1 MNLELT
7 NKVVLITG
15 GTGGIG
21 SRVVADYLAEG
32 AIVAC
37 LIRSEV
43 KMQALYAVLKE
54 WNISKENLHSFE
66 CNLLDYDDVV
76 RATKEV
82 DAKLKGI
89 HILINC
95 AGFAEEYPFAMLDA
109 KKIDLMIDLNLKSPI
124 YLSQAVLKTMYR
136 QKEGCII
143 NVSSASAIKKGRGIA
158 VYAAAK
164 AGLDTFTRTLAIE
177 VGRKNIRVNCIR
189 PGVITTALSGP
200 LLERAEEIIKSTTA
214 LGRPGKTSEISAAIL
229 FMSSNKT
236 ASFMTGE
243 TITVDG
249 GMY

>member
-7 NKVVLITG
+7 DKVVLITG

-21 SRVVADYLAEG
+21 SRIVADYLEEG

-37 LIRSEV
+37 FIRSEV
-43 KMQALYAVLKE
+43 KMQTLFDLLKE
-54 WNISKENLHSFE
+54 WNISSENLHSFE
-66 CNLLDYDDVV
+66 CNLLDFDDIK

-82 DAKLKGI
+82 VSKLNAI
-89 HILINC
+89 DILINC
-95 AGFAEEYPFAMLDA
+95 AGFTDEYPFAMLDA

-124 YLSQAVLKTMYR
+124 YLSQAVLKTMYK
-136 QKEGCII
+136 QNGGCII
-143 NVSSASAIKKGRGIA
+143 NVSSVSAIKKGRGIT

-164 AGLDTFTRTLAIE
+164 AGLDAFTRTLALE
-177 VGRKNIRVNCIR
+177 VGRKNIRVNSIR
-189 PGVITTALSGP
+189 PGVISTAMSGP
-200 LLERAEEIIKSTTA
+200 VMERAEGIIKTNTA
-214 LGRPGKTSEISAAIL
+214 LGRPGQPSEISAAIL

-236 ASFMTGE
+236 ASYMTGE

>member
-1 MNLELT
+1 MNLDLKD
-7 NKVVLITG
+7 KVVLVTG

-21 SRVVADYLAEG
+21 GQVVADYLDEG

-37 LIRSEV
+37 LIRNEK
-43 KMQALYAVLKE
+43 KMEILHKE
-54 WNISKENLHSFE
+54 FNKANIPTDNLHSFE
-66 CNLLDYDDVV
+66 CNLLDFEDVK
-76 RATKEV
+76 RATNEV
-82 DAKLKGI
+82 VNKLKNI

-95 AGFAEEYPFAMLDA
+95 AGFADEFPFAMLDR
-109 KKIDLMIDLNLKSPI
+109 KKIDMMIDLNLKSPI
-124 YLSQAVLKTMYR
+124 YLSHAVLKTMYK

-143 NVSSASAIKKGRGIA
+143 NVSSISSIKKGRGIT

-164 AGLDTFTRTLAIE
+164 AGLETFTRTLATE

-189 PGVITTALSGP
+189 PGVVSTAMSGP
-200 LLERAEEIIKSTTA
+200 LLDRARKIIEGNTA
-214 LGRPGKTSEISAAIL
+214 LCRPGEPSEISAAIL

-236 ASFMTGE
+236 ASYMTGE

>member
-1 MNLELT
+1 MNLGLT
-7 NKVVLITG
+7 DKVVLITG

-21 SRVVADYLAEG
+21 GQIVTDYLSEG

-37 LIRSEV
+37 LIRNKKKLQGLIKQLEEANV
-43 KMQALYAVLKE
+43 DAK
-54 WNISKENLHSFE
+54 NLHSFE
-66 CNLLDYDDVV
+66 CNLLDFDDVK

-82 DAKLKGI
+82 DAKLNGI
-89 HILINC
+89 HILVNC
-95 AGFAEEYPFAMLDA
+95 AGFADEFPFAMLDV
-109 KKIDLMIDLNLKSPI
+109 KQINLMIDLNLKSPI

-143 NVSSASAIKKGRGIA
+143 NVSSVSTIKKGRGIS

-164 AGLDTFTRTLAIE
+164 AGLEAFTRTLAIE

-189 PGVITTALSGP
+189 PGVIDTPMSGP
-200 LLERAEEIIKSTTA
+200 VMERAKSVIEENTA
-214 LGRPGKTSEISAAIL
+214 LGRPGETSEISAAIL

-236 ASFMTGE
+236 ASYMTGE
-243 TITVDG
+243 TITIDG

>member
-21 SRVVADYLAEG
+21 AQIVADYLSEG

-37 LIRSEV
+37 LIRNEK
-43 KMQALYAVLKE
+43 KMQQLFEKME
-54 WNISKENLHSFE
+54 SSKIETKNLHSFE
-66 CNLLDYDDVV
+66 CNLLDFEDIK

-82 DAKLKGI
+82 DEKLKRI
-89 HILINC
+89 DILINC
-95 AGFAEEYPFAMLDA
+95 AGFADEYPFAMLDI
-109 KKIDLMIDLNLKSPI
+109 KNIDLMIDLNLKSPI

-143 NVSSASAIKKGRGIA
+143 NVSSVSAVKKGRGIS

-164 AGLDTFTRTLAIE
+164 AGLDAFTRTLAIE
-177 VGRKNIRVNCIR
+177 LGRKNIRVNSIR
-189 PGVITTALSGP
+189 PGVIATAMSGP
-200 LLERAEEIIKSTTA
+200 VMDRAKATIEGNTA
-214 LGRPGKTSEISAAIL
+214 LGRPGETSEISAAVL

-236 ASFMTGE
+236 ASYMTGE
-243 TITVDG
+243 SITIDG

>member
-1 MNLELT
+1 MNLDLKD
-7 NKVVLITG
+7 KVVLVTG

-21 SRVVADYLAEG
+21 GQIVADYLDEG

-37 LIRSEV
+37 LIRNDK
-43 KMQALYAVLKE
+43 KMEILHKE
-54 WNISKENLHSFE
+54 LNKANIPTDNLHSFE
-66 CNLLDYDDVV
+66 CDLLDFEDVK
-76 RATKEV
+76 RATNEV
-82 DAKLKGI
+82 VEKLKNI

-95 AGFAEEYPFAMLDA
+95 AGFADEFLFAMLDR
-109 KKIDLMIDLNLKSPI
+109 KKIDMMIDLNLKSPI
-124 YLSQAVLKTMYR
+124 YLSHAVLKTMYK

-143 NVSSASAIKKGRGIA
+143 NVSSISSIKKGRGIT

-164 AGLDTFTRTLAIE
+164 AGLETFTRTLAID

-189 PGVITTALSGP
+189 PGVVSTAMSGP
-200 LLERAEEIIKSTTA
+200 LLDRARKIIEGNTA
-214 LGRPGKTSEISAAIL
+214 LCRPGEPSEISAAIL

-236 ASFMTGE
+236 ASYMTGE